1 PGIVI
6 APSAP
11 ITGLL
16 DVGRYPEGSDDLAD
30 RVAEA
35 FRSATYESIVRQDVM
50 RWKYRKLLVNLGNA
64 VEALCGRAVIDGK
77 LAGLARSEGEACLQ
91 AAGIPYVSA
100 DEDESRRAHKL
111 AARSVRGA
119 ARIGSS
125 TVQDLARGTRAV
137 ETDYFNGEIALLGR
151 LHGV

>member
-1 PGIVI
+1 
-6 APSAP
+6 
-11 ITGLL
+11 
-16 DVGRYPEGSDDLAD
+16 
-30 RVAEA
+30 
-35 FRSATYESIVRQDVM
+35 
-50 RWKYRKLLVNLGNA
+50 
-64 VEALCGRAVIDGK
+64 
-77 LAGLARSEGEACLQ
+77 LQ

-100 DEDESRRAHKL
+100 EEDESRRAHKL

-151 LHGV
+151 LHGVPTPANVLLQELMSALVRREREPGSFAESELLARLT